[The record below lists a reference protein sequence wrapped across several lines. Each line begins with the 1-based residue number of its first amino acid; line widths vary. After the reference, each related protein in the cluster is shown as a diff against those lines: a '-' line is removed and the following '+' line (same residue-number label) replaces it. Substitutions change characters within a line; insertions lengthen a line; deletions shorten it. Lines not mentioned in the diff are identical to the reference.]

1 MPKVSVSSSKK
12 EKVLELLQKGGTK
25 GVRVQELIK
34 KCGKRSPARIY
45 DLRRDGFVITTEP
58 SRGPSCRY
66 VLAASTKKKT
76 AKKQAKKGVKK
87 K

>member
-1 MPKVSVSSSKK
+1 MTKVSVSSKK
-12 EKVLELLQKGGTK
+12 EHVLALLQKGGEK

-45 DLRRDGFVITTEP
+45 DLRNDGFKITTEP

-66 VLAASTKKKT
+66 VLVGKKRKMT
-76 AKKQAKKGVKK
+76 KGVKK